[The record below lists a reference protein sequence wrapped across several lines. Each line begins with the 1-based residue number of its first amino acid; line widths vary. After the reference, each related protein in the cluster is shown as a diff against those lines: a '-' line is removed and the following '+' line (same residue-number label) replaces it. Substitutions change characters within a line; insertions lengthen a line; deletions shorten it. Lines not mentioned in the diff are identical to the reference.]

1 MAQDQK
7 KSTTGIKFLFASIS
21 LAGILGLWSSFASK
35 AQLASAEA
43 SNNAQSALAGQIFM
57 PEMPT
62 LVPVI
67 DLSNQVNQLQPASVQ
82 ENLRSVSVPTEVV
95 GQASPPITVQ
105 RIVVG
110 NSSGSSVVSG
120 GSTSSAA
127 AAPAASTGTSK

>member
-21 LAGILGLWSSFASK
+21 LAGILGLWSAFASK
-35 AQLASAEA
+35 AQLATAQA
-43 SNNAQSALAGQIFM
+43 SNNAQSALAGEIFM

-67 DLSNQVNQLQPASVQ
+67 DLSNQINQLQPTNVQ
-82 ENLRSVSVPTEVV
+82 QNLRSVAVPTPGI
-95 GQASPPITVQ
+95 GQTPPPITVQ

-110 NSSGSSVVSG
+110 NSSGNIASSV
-120 GSTSSAA
+120 GSTGSS
-127 AAPAASTGTSK
+127 AAPAASTGSSK